1 MKQVL
6 VRYKVK
12 AEKAAENQRLVEAVF
27 EELRARAPAG
37 LQYLV
42 LRLDDDSFVHFAV
55 SQEGAVA
62 LPSLP
67 AFQLFREALGERT
80 TEKPLSCEAV
90 IVGNY
95 GMLGAAGAGA

>member
-12 AEKAAENQRLVEAVF
+12 AQGAAENQRLIEAVF
-27 EELRARAPAG
+27 QELQVRAPAG

-42 LRLDDDSFVHFAV
+42 LKLDDGSFVHFAI
-55 SQEGAVA
+55 SQDGAMA
-62 LPSLP
+62 LPALE
-67 AFQLFREALGERT
+67 AFKQFRAELGGRT
-80 TEKPLSCEAV
+80 TEGPQSCEAA

-95 GMLGAAGAGA
+95 RMIAAGAGA

>member
-12 AEKAAENQRLVEAVF
+12 AESAAENQRLVEAVF

-37 LQYLV
+37 VQYLV
-42 LRLDDDSFVHFAV
+42 LRLDDGSFLHFAI

-62 LPSLP
+62 LPSLE
-67 AFQLFREALGERT
+67 AFQLFRENLGGRT
-80 TEKPLSCEAV
+80 VEGPQSCAAA

-95 GMLGAAGAGA
+95 RMLGAAGAGA